1 MKKHY
6 LLSIV
11 ILFAV
16 VLASCAPAAA
26 PAEEAPAVEEAV
38 VEEAVVEE
46 AVVEEEE
53 VEAPVCVEAVCENA
67 NVATVP
73 AADVDAACAA
83 DAYGCAVIDAGQTV
97 KIGMSSP
104 MTGPYAD
111 FGIDAEN
118 SGLIAVKDA
127 CGYAGFSFELMA
139 EDDEGGA
146 EGGGAV
152 ANKFAADPTVVGV
165 AGPLFSGA
173 SAAGIPIYDTA
184 GIPMLSPSATNP
196 PLTAMGSAVFN
207 RVPFTDDAQGAAAAD
222 YMFNTLGFTKIAVLH
237 DGETYGKGLATI
249 VKSEFEGFGG
259 EVVTF
264 EGITVGEADYTPIL
278 TTISASAPEAIYFG
292 GYSAEGAVLTNQMKS
307 LGLEDAVF
315 FGCDGTFGADYLS
328 LTGENGEGSYHA
340 TPKEPPATD
349 TKANFDV
356 CYESAYGVGP
366 VVLSPFSYNSY
377 DCTTA
382 LITAAKE
389 ASMLGEDGKL
399 YILRGAMVDAIRGL
413 TDYTGISGTYTC
425 NDIGEC
431 NVEGPQFWVLTGG
444 EFVKAD

>member
-1 MKKHY
+1 MKKRY

-26 PAEEAPAVEEAV
+26 PAEEAPAVEE
-38 VEEAVVEE
+38 EAVVEE
-46 AVVEEEE
+46 VVSGEPE
-53 VEAPVCVEAVCENA
+53 V
-67 NVATVP
+67 
-73 AADVDAACAA
+73 CAS
-83 DAYGCAVIDAGQTV
+83 DAYGCAKVEAGQTI

-118 SGLIAVKDA
+118 SGLLAVA
-127 CGYAGFSFELMA
+127 AAGGFEDWSFELIA

-146 EGGGAV
+146 EGGAAV
-152 ANKFAADPTVVGV
+152 ANKLAADPTVVGM

-173 SAAGIPIYDTA
+173 TAAGIPIYDSA

-196 PLTAMGSAVFN
+196 DLTRVGSAVFN
-207 RVPFTDDAQGAAAAD
+207 RVPFTDEAQGTAAAD

-237 DGETYGKGLATI
+237 DGEDYGKGLAAI
-249 VKSEFEGFGG
+249 VKAEFEALGG

-264 EGITVGEADYTPIL
+264 EGVTIGEADYTPIL

-307 LGLEDAVF
+307 IGLEDAVF
-315 FGCDGTFGADYLS
+315 FGCDGTFGADFLS

-349 TKANFDV
+349 EKEKFDAD
-356 CYESAYGVGP
+356 YLAAYGVAPG
-366 VVLSPFSYNSY
+366 VLSPFSYNSY
-377 DCTTA
+377 DCVTA
-382 LITAAKE
+382 LITEVKAA
-389 ASMLGEDGKL
+389 AVVGDDGAL
-399 YILRGAMVDAIRGL
+399 YIPRGAVVDAIRNL

-425 NDIGEC
+425 DDTGEC
-431 NVEGPQFWVLTGG
+431 NVEGPQFWILTGG
-444 EFVKAD
+444 EYVKAD